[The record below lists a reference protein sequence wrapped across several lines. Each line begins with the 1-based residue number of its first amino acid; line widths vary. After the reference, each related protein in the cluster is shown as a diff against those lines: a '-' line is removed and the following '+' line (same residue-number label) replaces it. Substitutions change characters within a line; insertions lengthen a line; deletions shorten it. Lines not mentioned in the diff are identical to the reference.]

1 MSAKSVSKAAR
12 MPKASAAAKPTSL
25 RLYRVWRHTA
35 GDESAHEIVVIASS
49 STDAECKAKA
59 HVKST
64 NRGKG
69 KRPQAL
75 SQSLTSILSV
85 KAVRDKYC
93 LEISTVPL
101 AAIQAIPK
109 KSVKA
114 ALRSVVQRNA
124 EKAAGAQTST
134 ARRPKQSNLI
144 PSR

>member
-35 GDESAHEIVVIASS
+35 GDESAHEIAVIASS

-114 ALRSVVQRNA
+114 ALRSVVQRKTD
-124 EKAAGAQTST
+124 KAAAAQTSSK
-134 ARRPKQSNLI
+134 APKAK
-144 PSR
+144 

>member
-1 MSAKSVSKAAR
+1 MAAKSVSKAAR
-12 MPKASAAAKPTSL
+12 MPKVSAAAKPASL

-35 GDESAHEIVVIASS
+35 GDESAHEIAVIASS
-49 STDAECKAKA
+49 STDAKDKARA

-114 ALRSVVQRNA
+114 ALTSVVQKKA
-124 EKAAGAQTST
+124 EKAAAAQTNSK
-134 ARRPKQSNLI
+134 APKAK
-144 PSR
+144 

>member
-1 MSAKSVSKAAR
+1 MATKSTFKAA
-12 MPKASAAAKPTSL
+12 PTSKASAAVKAAPL

-35 GDESAHEIVVIASS
+35 GDESAHEIAVIASS
-49 STDAECKAKA
+49 PTDAEAKAKA

-64 NRGKG
+64 NPGKG
-69 KRPQAL
+69 LRPQAL
-75 SQSLTSILSV
+75 SQALTSILSV

-114 ALRSVVQRNA
+114 ALTSVAQK
-124 EKAAGAQTST
+124 KAAKAAARTSSKV
-134 ARRPKQSNLI
+134 PKAK
-144 PSR
+144 